1 MSSPGD
7 NFRILRRRIIWLVG
21 QWTGVKFS
29 KNLRPTLYEICL
41 WLLTSDEDMFIKLST
56 AKTLSQTIED
66 FEFQPDQF
74 REYLA
79 PTFNALFEIL
89 KKARDCDTKMTILST
104 TSSIVDKMGSYANP
118 HAEHFIAYLPLLW
131 KESEQHNMLRC
142 SIISTLQDV
151 VKIIAEIPPSLNQ
164 FLYSVINYSTNIN
177 EPAHVYLIEE
187 GLELWLAVVDNSSSL
202 SDYLLD
208 LAKNL
213 LPIIEMSSENMRS
226 VLFIIK
232 SYVFLDGNV
241 YLSKYGNEL
250 VSCCYNLLQDL
261 RPDGIVLIM
270 KVFETIIRSDV
281 ASGVN
286 ILRPVLPHIF
296 KQIFE
301 DNCYPMVF
309 GSYITILGRV
319 FLYDQSLFVQF
330 LPGGVADFP
339 NSFEKLLDIWLNR
352 MPLITQPEK
361 KKLLSLALG
370 STLSSIPNPIIES
383 RLNGI
388 FQNIAYCIQEIIRE
402 ENDSDAYDDDIGASR
417 SKQAKVLI
425 DTLVYGEEMYEWNGM
440 AAIEYTTLQLERQR
454 KIDLKD
460 PVHNVILTTYIDSQ
474 LEAVKSKIGVE
485 NFNLL
490 MSNNLDASVIMNL
503 KEYLNVFNDI
513 SVPDFSILTE

>member
-1 MSSPGD
+1 M
-7 NFRILRRRIIWLVG
+7 
-21 QWTGVKFS
+21 
-29 KNLRPTLYEICL
+29 Y
-41 WLLTSDEDMFIKLST
+41 IKLST

-89 KKARDCDTKMTILST
+89 KKSRDCDTKMSILST

-118 HAEHFIAYLPLLW
+118 HSEHFIAYLPLLW
-131 KESEQHNMLRC
+131 QESEQHNMLRC
-142 SIISTLQDV
+142 CIISTLQNV
-151 VKIIAEIPPSLNQ
+151 VKIIAEIPSSLTQ

-187 GLELWLAVVDNSSSL
+187 GLELWLAVVDNSCSISEF
-202 SDYLLD
+202 LLD
-208 LAKNL
+208 LAGNL
-213 LPIIEMSSENMRS
+213 LQIIKQSSENMRT

-232 SYVFLDGNV
+232 SYIFLDGNA
-241 YLSKYGNEL
+241 YLSKFGNEL
-250 VSCCYNLLQDL
+250 VNVCFTLLNDL

-309 GSYITILGRV
+309 GSYITILARV
-319 FLYDQSLFVQF
+319 FLYDQNLFIQF

-339 NSFEKLLDIWLNR
+339 GNFEKLMDIWLNR

-370 STLSSIPNPIIES
+370 ATISSIPNPIVES

-388 FQNIAYCIQEIIRE
+388 LQNIGYSIQEIIRE
-402 ENDSDAYDDDIGASR
+402 ENDSDVGEEDIGVSR
-417 SKQAKVLI
+417 SKTAKVLI
-425 DTLVYGEEMYEWNGM
+425 DTLVYGEEMYEWE
-440 AAIEYTTLQLERQR
+440 ALEYTSLQLERRR

-460 PVHNVILTTYIDSQ
+460 PVHNVILTSYIDSQ
-474 LEAVKSKIGVE
+474 LDVVKQNIGVE

-490 MSNNLDASVIMNL
+490 ISNSLDANVIMNL
-503 KEYLNVFNDI
+503 KEYLNAFNDI
-513 SVPDFSILTE
+513 SVPDFSILNE

>member
-1 MSSPGD
+1 M
-7 NFRILRRRIIWLVG
+7 
-21 QWTGVKFS
+21 
-29 KNLRPTLYEICL
+29 Y
-41 WLLTSDEDMFIKLST
+41 IKLST

-74 REYLA
+74 REYLE

-89 KKARDCDTKMTILST
+89 KKSRDCDTKMSILST

-118 HAEHFIAYLPLLW
+118 HSEHFIAYLPLLW

-142 SIISTLQDV
+142 CIISTLQNV
-151 VKIIAEIPPSLNQ
+151 VKIVAEIPSSLTQ

-177 EPAHVYLIEE
+177 IPAHIYLIEE
-187 GLELWLAVVDNSSSL
+187 GLELWLAVVDNSSCL
-202 SDYLLD
+202 SEFLLD
-208 LAKNL
+208 LAGNL
-213 LPIIEMSSENMRS
+213 LPIIEQSSENMRT
-226 VLFIIK
+226 VLFVIK
-232 SYVFLDGNV
+232 SYIFLDGNA
-241 YLSKYGNEL
+241 YLSKFGNEL
-250 VSCCYNLLQDL
+250 VSCCYTLLNDL

-286 ILRPVLPHIF
+286 ILRPVLPYIF
-296 KQIFE
+296 KQVFE
-301 DNCYPMVF
+301 GNCYPMVF
-309 GSYITILGRV
+309 GSYITILARV
-319 FLYDQSLFVQF
+319 FLYDQNLFVEF
-330 LPGGVADFP
+330 LPGGVTDFP
-339 NSFEKLLDIWLNR
+339 TNFEKLIDIWLNR

-370 STLSSIPNPIIES
+370 ATLASIPNPIIES

-388 FQNIAYCIQEIIRE
+388 LQNIGYSIQEIIRE
-402 ENDSDAYDDDIGASR
+402 ENDSDTYDEDVGISR
-417 SKQAKVLI
+417 AKTAKVLI
-425 DTLVYGEEMYEWNGM
+425 DTLVYGEDMYEWE
-440 AAIEYTTLQLERQR
+440 ALEYTSLQLERRR

-474 LEAVKSKIGVE
+474 LDVVKSKIGVE

-490 MSNNLDASVIMNL
+490 MSNSLDALVITNL

-513 SVPDFSILTE
+513 SVPDFSISNE